1 MKKLQLDLDTLA
13 VETFEPLKTVK
24 EEGTVRGYQVSYWNP
39 SQCRSYCTFE
49 RCCTADSFD
58 PPC

>member
-1 MKKLQLDLDTLA
+1 MKKIRLDLETLA
-13 VETFEPLKTVK
+13 VESFEPQKTVK
-24 EEGTVRGYQVSYWNP
+24 EEGTVLGLDVSYNYP